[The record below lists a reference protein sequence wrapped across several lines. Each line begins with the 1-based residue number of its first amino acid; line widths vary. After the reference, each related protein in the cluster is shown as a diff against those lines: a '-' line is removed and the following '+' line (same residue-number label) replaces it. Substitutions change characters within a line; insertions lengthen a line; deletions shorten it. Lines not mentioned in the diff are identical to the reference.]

1 MRIMSAIHL
10 FGGEKGGVGKTLTDK
25 TFVQYH
31 IDKKLE
37 FVAFETDRSAPDV
50 AKAYG
55 NVIGIE
61 TAIFSES
68 LEHEDSPNKI
78 YNTALEKPV
87 IVNLSASSLQPVINW
102 IRKQDLLELAAEEGV
117 QFYFWFVCSGEV
129 ESVELLHKSLIE
141 FGKEIPHI
149 LVKNWGMT
157 SDWSLLEVQKKDVEK
172 DKETSTTRKLIE
184 LPKLLKQLDVK
195 VCDFPE
201 FVGRSTCNRIRDN
214 HLSLGYARSTQE
226 FSSIERQRVK
236 KFLRLAYSA
245 FESVGVLLSVQ

>member
-1 MRIMSAIHL
+1 MPEIHL
-10 FGGEKGGVGKTLTDK
+10 FGGEKGGVGKTLANK

-31 IDKKLE
+31 LDKELD
-37 FVAFETDRSAPDV
+37 FVAYETDRSAPDV
-50 AKAYG
+50 AKAYSDIVG
-55 NVIGIE
+55 VE

-68 LEHEDSPNKI
+68 IEHEDSPNKI
-78 YNTALEKPV
+78 YNAALERPV

-117 QFYFWFVCSGEV
+117 KFYFWFVCSGEV
-129 ESVELLHKSLIE
+129 ESVELLHRSLKE
-141 FGKEIPHI
+141 FGEEIPHI

-172 DKETSTTRKLIE
+172 EKETSTTKKLVE
-184 LPKLLKQLDVK
+184 LPKLIRQLDVK

-201 FVGRSTCNRIRDN
+201 FVGRSTCIKIRDN
-214 HLSLGYARSTQE
+214 HLSLGYARETKD

-236 KFLRLAYSA
+236 KFLRLAYEA
-245 FESVGVLLSVQ
+245 FESVGVLPGAQP